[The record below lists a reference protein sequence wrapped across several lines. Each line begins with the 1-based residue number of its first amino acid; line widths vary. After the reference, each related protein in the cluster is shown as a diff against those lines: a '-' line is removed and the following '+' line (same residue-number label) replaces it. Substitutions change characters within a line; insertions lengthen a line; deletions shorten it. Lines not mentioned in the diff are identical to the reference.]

1 MSFLRRKTPE
11 LGAGL
16 AWNVMN
22 LMLTQVKRQRGLT
35 SFIERRGGI
44 NGKWLKPDK
53 PYDIPI
59 SKLVR
64 MLESKAIFQTDEE
77 FLDDWNALG
86 EYIINQLNAPR
97 HLIHFL

>member
-1 MSFLRRKTPE
+1 MSFFKSKTPE

-22 LMLTQVKRQRGLT
+22 LFLMQVKSQRGLT
-35 SFIERRGGI
+35 SFIERRGI

-53 PYDIPI
+53 PSDISI
-59 SKLVR
+59 SKLVK
-64 MLESKAIFQTDEE
+64 MIESKAIYQTDEE

-86 EYIINQLNAPR
+86 EYIINQLNTPR